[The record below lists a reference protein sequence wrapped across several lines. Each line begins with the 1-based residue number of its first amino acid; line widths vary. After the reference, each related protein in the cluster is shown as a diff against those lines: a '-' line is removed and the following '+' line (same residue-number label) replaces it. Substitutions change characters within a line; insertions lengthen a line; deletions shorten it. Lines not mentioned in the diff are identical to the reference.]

1 MITIKKTRNTYL
13 ALTLFIGFALIP
25 LSCSEDFTNVE
36 QEFEV
41 GVDEFFLEDEAFFE
55 LLISAYDPL
64 SFSWQTQLF
73 GEFMSD
79 NSIVAGEDGC
89 QDIPEFQRL
98 GTLTF
103 TTTNIAVAR
112 LWDSLFGG
120 VFRASFFLDNAQTRE
135 FENKDVFIAEA
146 RFLRALFYFELV
158 RNFGGVP
165 LKESRFLPGDET
177 SIPRSSI
184 EETYDFIENDLNAAI
199 PDLPMSQAEIGRVTK
214 AGAMALLG
222 KVKLY
227 QEDWD
232 GAIEALTP
240 VTSMGFALLPNFGDV
255 FTTEGENGVESVFE
269 IQYSNAEA
277 GNWNNWQENAQSE
290 GNIAAFFSG
299 PRLSGDPIY
308 DAGFSF
314 NIPQADLVDLY
325 ELTDTRKSATILN
338 LFEYLGVT
346 TEQELIDSAVE
357 YTPGCGTDTGVYY
370 NKIIPR
376 TGEIDGGNQF
386 ARSPYNHRYI
396 RYADVLLMLAEAHNR
411 SATSNENLAKSFLR
425 QVVDRAHGSGV
436 VSIPESGVQLTER
449 IWEERRL
456 EFAGEG
462 DRFYDLVRT
471 GQATSRLPGFE
482 TGKHELFPIPED
494 EILFSQ
500 GNWGQNPGW

>member
-1 MITIKKTRNTYL
+1 MKNIKNTYL
-13 ALTLFIGFALIP
+13 TIVVSMAFVMIP

-64 SFSWQTQLF
+64 AFSWQTQLF

-79 NSIVAGEDGC
+79 NAIVAGEDGC

-98 GTLTF
+98 GTLTH

-135 FENKDVFIAEA
+135 FEDKDVFIAEA

-177 SIPRSSI
+177 AIPRSSI
-184 EETYDFIENDLNAAI
+184 EETYEFIENDLNAAI
-199 PDLPMSQAEIGRVTK
+199 PDLPIAQSQVGRVTRG
-214 AGAMALLG
+214 GAMALLG
-222 KVKLY
+222 KVKFY

-232 GAIEALTP
+232 GAIEALTS
-240 VTSMGFALLPNFGDV
+240 VTTLGFSLMPNFGDV
-255 FTTEGENGVESVFE
+255 FTTAGENGIESVFE
-269 IQYSNAEA
+269 IQYSNAEG
-277 GNWNNWQENAQSE
+277 GNWNNWQENAESE
-290 GNIAAFFSG
+290 GNIGAFFSG
-299 PRLSGDPIY
+299 PRLSGDPVY

-325 ELTDTRKSATILN
+325 VTTDSRKSPTILN
-338 LFEYLGVT
+338 LLEYFGVT
-346 TEQELIDSAVE
+346 TEQELIDSAIE
-357 YTPGCGTDTGVYY
+357 YTPGCETDRGFYF

-376 TGEIDGGNQF
+376 TGEIDGANQF

-411 SATSNENLAKSFLR
+411 KAAPNENLAKSFLR
-425 QVVDRAHGSGV
+425 QVVDRAHGAGV
-436 VSIPESGVQLTER
+436 ISIPESGMQLTQR
-449 IWEERRL
+449 IWDERRL

-462 DRFYDLVRT
+462 DRFYDLIRT
-471 GQATSRLPGFE
+471 NQAASRLPNFE
-482 TGKHELFPIPED
+482 IGKHELFPIPLD
-494 EILFSQ
+494 EIQFSQ
-500 GNWGQNPGW
+500 GNWAQNPGW